1 MDIAAIVLD
10 IAAVAIVIYCA
21 HAAARKGFLRTV
33 IQMVAYVAIILAAS
47 FFSRAAAPVVYDRVV
62 EPMITQRQEAP
73 REPGGADLIS
83 YGRAGLLSALDDG
96 LGALE
101 SGLDSVKELLPDEF
115 DPQALADGLVDE
127 LADATLRPLMISAIG
142 MIGFVLLFS
151 ILSIVANILLSTLG
165 IVNHL
170 PVVGPI
176 NALLGGAV
184 GILEGL
190 LLVWV
195 FAFLLRGLL
204 GIYPEGWWI
213 FRADTIGHTF
223 LFRYFADPTLLGQLA

>member
-1 MDIAAIVLD
+1 MDIAAVGLD
-10 IAAVAIVIYCA
+10 IAAVAIVVYCA
-21 HAAARKGFLRTV
+21 HAAAKKGFLRTV

-47 FFSRAAAPVVYDRVV
+47 FFSRAAAPVIYDRVV
-62 EPMITQRQEAP
+62 EPMITRQEAP
-73 REPGGADLIS
+73 REPGGAELVS
-83 YGRAGLLSALDDG
+83 YGRVGMLSAFDDG
-96 LGALE
+96 LDALE
-101 SGLDSVKELLPDEF
+101 SGIGSVKDMLSDELG
-115 DPQALADGLVDE
+115 PQALADGIVDE
-127 LADATLRPLMISAIG
+127 LADATLRPLMVSAIG
-142 MIGFVLLFS
+142 MIGFVLIFS

-184 GILEGL
+184 GVLEGV

-204 GIYPEGWWI
+204 GIYPEGWWV
-213 FRADTIGHTF
+213 FDADTIGHTF
-223 LFRYFADPTLLGQLA
+223 LFRYFADPTLLGQFA

>member
-1 MDIAAIVLD
+1 MDIAAVGLD
-10 IAAVAIVIYCA
+10 IAAVAIVVYCA
-21 HAAARKGFLRTV
+21 HAAAKKGFLRTV

-47 FFSRAAAPVVYDRVV
+47 FFSRAAAPVIYDRVV
-62 EPMITQRQEAP
+62 EPMITRQEAP
-73 REPGGADLIS
+73 REPGGAELVS
-83 YGRAGLLSALDDG
+83 YGRVGMLSAFDDG
-96 LGALE
+96 LDALE
-101 SGLDSVKELLPDEF
+101 SGIGSVKDMLSDELG
-115 DPQALADGLVDE
+115 PQTLADGIVDE
-127 LADATLRPLMISAIG
+127 LADATLRPLMVSAIG
-142 MIGFVLLFS
+142 MIGFVLIFS

-184 GILEGL
+184 GVLEGV

-204 GIYPEGWWI
+204 GIYPEGWWV
-213 FRADTIGHTF
+213 FDADTIGHTF
-223 LFRYFADPTLLGQLA
+223 LFRYFADPTLLGQFA

>member
-1 MDIAAIVLD
+1 
-10 IAAVAIVIYCA
+10 
-21 HAAARKGFLRTV
+21 
-33 IQMVAYVAIILAAS
+33 
-47 FFSRAAAPVVYDRVV
+47 
-62 EPMITQRQEAP
+62 MITHRQEAP

-83 YGRAGLLSALDDG
+83 YGRAGMLSALDDG

-101 SGLDSVKELLPDEF
+101 SGLDSMKEMLPDEF
-115 DPQALADGLVDE
+115 DPQALADGIVEE
-127 LADATLRPLMISAIG
+127 LADATLRPLMVSAIG

-151 ILSIVANILLSTLG
+151 ILSIIANILLSTLG

-184 GILEGL
+184 GVLEGV

-195 FAFLLRGLL
+195 FASCCGGCWASIRRAGGSSAPTRSATPSCSAISPIPRCWGSLHKPFGLRRQR
-204 GIYPEGWWI
+204 EG
-213 FRADTIGHTF
+213 
-223 LFRYFADPTLLGQLA
+223 